1 MKKIKSFAKINLF
14 LKVTGKQNKYHSLYS
29 LVTQINLYDEVLVKE
44 NKDNKSRV
52 FFSGPFK
59 IYEKNK
65 SAEIMWLNPNS
76 HKNKFD
82 RCSMSLLELINESR

>member
-1 MKKIKSFAKINLF
+1 MK
-14 LKVTGKQNKYHSLYS
+14 VGD
-29 LVTQINLYDEVLVKE
+29 LVRRKRRGWLAIIL
-44 NKDNKSRV
+44 
-52 FFSGPFK
+52 K

-82 RCSMSLLELINESR
+82 RCSMSLLEVINEGR